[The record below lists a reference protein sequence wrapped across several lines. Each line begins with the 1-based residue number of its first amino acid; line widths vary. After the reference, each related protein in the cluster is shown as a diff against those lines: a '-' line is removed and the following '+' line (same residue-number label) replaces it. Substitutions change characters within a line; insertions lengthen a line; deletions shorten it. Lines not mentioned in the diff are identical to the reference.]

1 MNGIGSAKPRSDEEK
16 GPVKI
21 IIFTTCPGMCF
32 SHTYLDEH
40 IVVITYSHE
49 YLHTQVTS
57 FALTPELFSSIYFQ
71 MTRLNADFP
80 LLKHL
85 EHFLPEFSFLPSD
98 LVLYSCAQTLW
109 HLCAALCLEFR
120 EAGERRWPQS
130 WGERQEEWQPA
141 RVEFCLPE
149 LFLYFLCS
157 FSIETVR
164 LQTQC
169 DRLSPSI
176 LPLPW
181 WRCVALLLAV
191 PLVWQTYSEKRGEVR
206 FGRRRGGGSGVPRAE
221 VSKQPLMGHQTLLE
235 EAPPRRFG

>member
-1 MNGIGSAKPRSDEEK
+1 MSWMGLVQLSPDQMKKN

-32 SHTYLDEH
+32 SHSYLDEH

-49 YLHTQVTS
+49 YPHTQVTS
-57 FALTPELFSSIYFQ
+57 FALTPGPFSSIYFQ
-71 MTRLNADFP
+71 MTSLSADFP

-98 LVLYSCAQTLW
+98 LVLFPCAQTLW

-149 LFLYFLCS
+149 LFLHFLCS
-157 FSIETVR
+157 LGIQTVL

-169 DRLSPSI
+169 DRLSTSI

-181 WRCVALLLAV
+181 WRCVALLLAA
-191 PLVWQTYSEKRGEVR
+191 
-206 FGRRRGGGSGVPRAE
+206 PR
-221 VSKQPLMGHQTLLE
+221 VGQTLLRE
-235 EAPPRRFG
+235 KGGG